1 MNRYVL
7 RLLISVALVK
17 NVEVKLKEIEV
28 RQPMV
33 AHIHDMCMADCLEL
47 KD

>member
-1 MNRYVL
+1 MNKYVL

-17 NVEVKLKEIEV
+17 NFELKLKKIKV

-33 AHIHDMCMADCLEL
+33 AHIHDMCMADCLTL